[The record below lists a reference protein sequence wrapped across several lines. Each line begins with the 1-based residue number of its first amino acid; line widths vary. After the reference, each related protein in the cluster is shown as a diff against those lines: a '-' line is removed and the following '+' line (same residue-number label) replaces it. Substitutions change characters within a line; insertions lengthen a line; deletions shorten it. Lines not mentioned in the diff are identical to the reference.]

1 MIAMN
6 LESIGK
12 NIRKFRRAQKLTIET
27 LAEKVDLS
35 VNYIGDIERGE
46 KSCSLETL
54 INIAN
59 ALEVSSD
66 MLLCDVVKASY
77 TVKDSLLHEKLDKL
91 SEKDR
96 ARIYDIIDTEI
107 KHSIRVKP

>member
-1 MIAMN
+1 M
-6 LESIGK
+6 ETVSIGK
-12 NIRKFRRAQKLTIET
+12 NIRKYRKAQKISQEQ
-27 LAEKVDLS
+27 LAEMVDLS

-46 KSCSLETL
+46 KSPALDTF

-59 ALEVSSD
+59 ALGVSAD
-66 MLLCDVVKASY
+66 MLLCDVVKAGY
-77 TVKDSLLHEKLDKL
+77 QVKDSLLNEKLSKL
-91 SEKDR
+91 SDKDR

>member
-1 MIAMN
+1 MN
-6 LESIGK
+6 LGSVGK
-12 NIRKFRRAQKLTIET
+12 YIRQYRKAKKLSQEA
-27 LAEKVDLS
+27 LAEKADLS

-46 KSCSLETL
+46 RTPSLETF
-54 INIAN
+54 ITIVN

-66 MLLCDVVKASY
+66 MLLCDVVKTGY
-77 TVKDSLLHEKLDKL
+77 NIKDSLLHEKLEKL

-107 KHSIRVKP
+107 KHSVRVKP

>member
-1 MIAMN
+1 MN
-6 LESIGK
+6 FESIGK
-12 NIRKFRRAQKLTIET
+12 NIRKFRKARKLTIEA

-35 VNYIGDIERGE
+35 VNYIGDIERNE
-46 KSCSLETL
+46 RFPSLETL

-77 TVKDSLLHEKLDKL
+77 AVKDSLLHEKLEKL

-107 KHSIRVKP
+107 KHSVRVKP

>member
-1 MIAMN
+1 MDFTP
-6 LESIGK
+6 IGK
-12 NIRKFRRAQKLTIET
+12 NIRKYRRLRKLNQDK
-27 LAEKVDLS
+27 LAEMVDLS
-35 VNYIGDIERGE
+35 VNYLGQIERGE